1 MKNYITIKL
10 YYIVLTKGKS
20 TMTTTRSKILAI
32 FLVLILAI
40 SAIGITLFIYEPEEK
55 EDEKEELLPEGVQ
68 CLERNYSFSYPKTV
82 EDGDYLN
89 IYVNEADLNS
99 VHDQWPVLPV
109 NTTTF
114 ELPFGTKIIGFET
127 RLSSPM
133 NISLSKPVSYGS
145 CSTLTEESET
155 IYKSSE
161 MYPSDFIS
169 YHTGGGISHGEH
181 KTFITV
187 QINPVTLIPSENT
200 ALYVEN
206 VSFRILYK
214 EPETPILDDVHK
226 YDLLIVSPES
236 FTRNLQDL
244 IDHKNDNGIKT
255 EMVTVEDIEEKS
267 KGRDLQEKI
276 KYYIKQEIEESGID
290 YVLLVGGIDG
300 QSTRWTLPVRYSHV
314 LIREGTQE
322 LIEPEFISDLY
333 YADIYDSE
341 GNFSS
346 WDTNNNDIFAEYDGG
361 VIDEMDLYPDVA
373 VGRIPCRNSRE
384 VRIIVDKI
392 IDYETKTKNSD
403 WFKNL
408 ILVSGD
414 HWADEDGVSEGVLI
428 MEKAADIMNG
438 FNPIELFATEDNT
451 LLTRDI
457 RKAFNQ
463 GAGFAYFCGHG
474 GISSWGIHYPPDATG
489 WAPALTRLGLITFYN
504 NLYMNLLRNRDK
516 LPVTLVGGCNNGQY
530 DVSFF
535 GMLKEGRIIVS
546 PHCWAWH
553 LTIQKKGGSI
563 ATIANT
569 GLGTHAMGD
578 YDNNGVNDY
587 LEVYDGWLEL
597 KFLET
602 YRDGGSTNVGRTQ
615 SEAISQYLHTFLGCG
630 DEMDIKMVQQWQL
643 FGDPTLKIGG
653 Y

>member
-1 MKNYITIKL
+1 
-10 YYIVLTKGKS
+10 
-20 TMTTTRSKILAI
+20 MTTSTSKLLAVI
-32 FLVLILAI
+32 FVLILMV
-40 SAIGITLFIYEPEEK
+40 SAIGITILFYEPEEK
-55 EDEKEELLPEGVQ
+55 EEKKEIPLPEGVQ
-68 CLERNYSFSYPKTV
+68 FIERHYSFSYPQTV
-82 EDGDYLN
+82 EDENYLN
-89 IYVNEADLNS
+89 IYVKEADLNS

-109 NTTTF
+109 NITTF
-114 ELPFGTKIIGFET
+114 ELPFGSRIIGFET
-127 RLSSPM
+127 ILSAPK
-133 NISLSKPVSYGS
+133 NISLSKPVAYGS
-145 CSTLTEESET
+145 CSTLTDESES
-155 IYKSSE
+155 IYESSE
-161 MYPSDFIS
+161 MYPPRFIS
-169 YHTGGGISHGEH
+169 YHTGAGLSGRDHT
-181 KTFITV
+181 TFITV
-187 QINPVTLIPSENT
+187 QINPVTLLPSEKT

-206 VSFRILYK
+206 VSFRILYE
-214 EPETPILDDVHK
+214 EPETPLLNNVNK
-226 YDLLIVSPES
+226 YDLLIIAPQA

-255 EMVTVEDIEEKS
+255 EMVTVEDIEEEN

-276 KYYIKQEIEESGID
+276 KYYIKEEIEESGID

-341 GNFSS
+341 GNFSC
-346 WDTNNNDIFAEYDGG
+346 WDTNDNDIFAEYDNGI
-361 VIDEMDLYPDVA
+361 IDEMDLYPDVL
-373 VGRIPCRNSRE
+373 VGRLPCRNSRE

-414 HWADEDGVSEGVLI
+414 HWADDDSVSEGVLI
-428 MEKAADIMNG
+428 MERATDIMDG
-438 FNPIELFATEDNT
+438 FNPIELYATEDSR

-457 RKAFNQ
+457 RRAFNQ

-489 WAPALTRLGLITFYN
+489 WAPSPTRLGLITFYN

-535 GMLKEGRIIVS
+535 GMLREGRIIIS

-597 KFLET
+597 KFLEM
-602 YRDGGSTNVGRTQ
+602 YHDDGIDHIGQTQ
-615 SEAISQYLHTFLGCG
+615 QEAITQYLHTFIGSG
-630 DEMDIKMVQQWQL
+630 DEMDMKMVQQWQL
-643 FGDPTLKIGG
+643 FGDPTLKVGG